1 MEEGRRPERECGVVV
16 RERGR
21 GAGWRRG
28 WQGYAAHL
36 EDQAERTRI
45 KAVPPLYPLI

>member
-1 MEEGRRPERECGVVV
+1 MQAGAAGGR
-16 RERGR
+16 
-21 GAGWRRG
+21 
-28 WQGYAAHL
+28 GYAAHL